1 MFFDWREV
9 GVASK
14 PLAYALIA
22 TATRAAGI
30 CRKTTAGVPNVDI

>member
-14 PLAYALIA
+14 PLAYAFIA
-22 TATRAAGI
+22 TAIVLALFSAFVSAHPI
-30 CRKTTAGVPNVDI
+30 